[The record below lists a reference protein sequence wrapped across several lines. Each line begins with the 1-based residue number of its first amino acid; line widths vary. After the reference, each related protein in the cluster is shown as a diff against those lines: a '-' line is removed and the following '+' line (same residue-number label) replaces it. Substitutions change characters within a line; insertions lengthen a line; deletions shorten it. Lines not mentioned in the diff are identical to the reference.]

1 MRIVA
6 GKLKG
11 RSIRTPDGK
20 STRPTTDRVRESV
33 FNLLEHN
40 DDMPSLDGARVID
53 LFAGSGALGFEAI
66 SRGASFCLFVEI
78 AAGARGIIREN
89 IEEFQ
94 LFGITRIHRRS
105 ATDLGKK
112 PAGLSD
118 PFDLVFLDPPYNQGL
133 VAPALR
139 QLEYG
144 EWITPDAVAIVETD
158 AEEELE
164 ITNWE
169 QLDER
174 LYGDTKVRIYRYS
187 PQA

>member
-6 GKLKG
+6 GRPKG
-11 RSIRTPDGK
+11 RSIKTPDGR

-89 IEEFQ
+89 IEAFQ

-118 PFDLVFLDPPYNQGL
+118 PFNVVFLDPPYDQGL

-144 EWITPDAVAIVETD
+144 EWITPDAVAIVETS
-158 AEEELE
+158 AEEELD
-164 ITNWE
+164 IANWTMI
-169 QLDER
+169 DER
-174 LYGDTKVRIYRYS
+174 LYGDTKVRIYRYAPS
-187 PQA
+187 